1 MRNTNTFSSLF
12 NIQSLLQKQMIVG
25 MILAIALIAFEM
37 FNFDTT
43 QYALRNLLGEIRF
56 LTVPWA
62 TILAVAFC
70 AIDFA
75 GLVRFFTPD
84 KHGEAKETWFLMG
97 AWLLGAT
104 MNALMTWWAISLT
117 LLNHEFGNEVLSR
130 SQLLQIVPIF
140 VAVLVWLTRILF
152 IGGLTMAGEHFFGS
166 VSAGTTPPVAR
177 PHTLE
182 PAAPRPTMPAFQP
195 LNTATPRPVR
205 PPRPMA
211 APPASGA
218 AAQSV
223 MEPQPMVNSPMPEPD
238 PEPVA
243 PMMPRPVSRPTTTPP
258 PVANRRPQ
266 TDRQRPPMPPIGQ
279 RLPLK
284 AKGVSEN

>member
-1 MRNTNTFSSLF
+1 MLRNNQTFSSLL
-12 NIQSLLQKQMIVG
+12 NVQSLLQKQLIVG

-43 QYALRNLLGEIRF
+43 QYALNNLLGDIRF

-62 TILAVAFC
+62 SILAVAFC

-84 KHGEAKETWFLMG
+84 KQEDAKEAWFLMG

-152 IGGLTMAGEHFFGS
+152 IGGLTMAGEHFFSG
-166 VSAGTTPPVAR
+166 VNAGTPRPVAR
-177 PHTLE
+177 PNAIE
-182 PAAPRPTMPAFQP
+182 PVAPRPTMPAFQP
-195 LNTATPRPVR
+195 SNAAPPRPVR
-205 PPRPMA
+205 PSRPAATPTMPTPIAVAQPAMA
-211 APPASGA
+211 APT
-218 AAQSV
+218 
-223 MEPQPMVNSPMPEPD
+223 MPEPE
-238 PEPVA
+238 PEPIA
-243 PMMPRPVSRPTTTPP
+243 PTMPRTVPRPITTPS

-266 TDRQRPPMPPIGQ
+266 ADRQRPPMPPIGQ

-284 AKGVSEN
+284 AKGISEN